1 MQCIRKKQ
9 RLWNT
14 LYIFTERLTHQA
26 NPSVNF
32 FSSKKYFYVDTE
44 TFRENCKNGCA
55 DLRINRDEANA
66 YLGNKMGN
74 LSIALGET
82 KKISCKCGPS

>member
-1 MQCIRKKQ
+1 MQWIRKKQ

-14 LYIFTERLTHQA
+14 LYIFTERFTHHA
-26 NPSVNF
+26 NPSVIF
-32 FSSKKYFYVDTE
+32 FSKKYFYVDTE

-74 LSIALGET
+74 LSIALGES
-82 KKISCKCGPS
+82 KKYPANAEPV